1 MNTNFNNVFD
11 WNTRDGGLCA
21 RIQVDPLPSDP
32 DCLFRSF
39 ETTKLMHFMWL
50 RRKATNHKMSSD
62 EPSEE
67 LRNYSGHVNSHFSA
81 ALDEFIVAFCWWCG
95 GDRQA
100 EDLPQLSAAIAL
112 YLWSVFNAYLM
123 LSLWYYFLPDS

>member
-21 RIQVDPLPSDP
+21 CMQVDPLPSDP

-39 ETTKLMHFMWL
+39 ETAKLMHFMWL

-81 ALDEFIVAFCWWCG
+81 VLVEFIVAFCWWCG
-95 GDRQA
+95 GQTGRQKTS
-100 EDLPQLSAAIAL
+100 LNFQLQSH
-112 YLWSVFNAYLM
+112 YTCGQFLM
-123 LSLWYYFLPDS
+123 HT